1 MRFFISV
8 TLCIAYEIFAQ
19 ECKKDKHAIF
29 GMMLRRHTFK
39 KLKSS
44 IAVECN
50 RACNDDFRCHSFN
63 YLITEKLC
71 ELNNPT
77 KEARPE
83 NFVPNSERYY
93 VRSNKKRGEFH
104 RPKFK
109 LSKLLW
115 GVGWLNLRH
124 HGQKTWYYSKFILS
138 KANCFPWKKVDSV
151 IRSLNFWALALF
163 FFDREE

>member
-19 ECKKDKHAIF
+19 ECKKDEHAIF

-50 RACNDDFRCHSFN
+50 RACKDDFRCHSFN

-71 ELNNPT
+71 ELNNRT

-104 RPKFK
+104 RPK
-109 LSKLLW
+109 
-115 GVGWLNLRH
+115 GLNTECKI
-124 HGQKTWYYSKFILS
+124 QIS
-138 KANCFPWKKVDSV
+138 
-151 IRSLNFWALALF
+151 
-163 FFDREE
+163 

>member
-19 ECKKDKHAIF
+19 ECKKDEHAIF

-71 ELNNPT
+71 ELNNRT

-104 RPKFK
+104 RPK
-109 LSKLLW
+109 
-115 GVGWLNLRH
+115 GLNNECR
-124 HGQKTWYYSKFILS
+124 I
-138 KANCFPWKKVDSV
+138 
-151 IRSLNFWALALF
+151 
-163 FFDREE
+163 